1 MSQESMPDGAAQRA
15 GEQIAMSN
23 RLSTVVART
32 PLWTLLAFV
41 VLCAYW
47 LSRCLMQA
55 GPLSTFAVWGFWMWF
70 EIVFYGAAVAVF
82 FLLAIVKL
90 RDRRR

>member
-1 MSQESMPDGAAQRA
+1 MPDRAVQRA
-15 GEQIAMSN
+15 GEQIAMST

-47 LSRCLMQA
+47 LFRSLMQA
-55 GPLSTFAVWGFWMWF
+55 GPLSTSDVWGFWTWF
-70 EIVFYGAAVAVF
+70 EIVLYGAAVAVF
-82 FLLAIVKL
+82 FFW
-90 RDRRR
+90 RS

>member
-1 MSQESMPDGAAQRA
+1 MSQESMPDRAAQRPS
-15 GEQIAMSN
+15 EQIAMSK
-23 RLSTVVART
+23 RLATVVART

-41 VLCAYW
+41 ALCAYW

-55 GPLSTFAVWGFWMWF
+55 GPLSAFAVWGFWTWF
-70 EIVFYGAAVAVF
+70 EIVFYGAALAVF

-90 RDRRR
+90 RDRRS